1 VLFGVD
7 GGGTRCRARLAEM
20 DGTILAESIGGPA
33 NLRLGLDNSVRVV
46 SECAKQCLRQA
57 MLAGRE
63 ESIVAC
69 LALAGAS
76 EPEKLAAAKQARY
89 PFRSAVIT
97 TDARAACIG
106 AHQGGDG
113 GIVIAGTGSIG
124 WAILN
129 DREYRVG
136 GWGFPL
142 SDEGSGAWIGFAA
155 LKQLL
160 SAHDGIRDWT
170 DLLRAVFGRFDGN
183 AHHIVRWMD
192 QARPAGYAEL
202 APIVVAHAQ
211 RGDVVAVDVMS
222 RAATYIEA
230 ICSRLDTLGVSR
242 LCLMGGLAESI
253 APFLSHARRNRLAP
267 PMGDAL
273 SGALHLA
280 RAEAQRI
287 ASLKSEV
294 ALHG

>member
-1 VLFGVD
+1 
-7 GGGTRCRARLAEM
+7 M
-20 DGTILAESIGGPA
+20 
-33 NLRLGLDNSVRVV
+33 RVV

-57 MLAGRE
+57 RLAGRE

-129 DREYRVG
+129 GREYRVG

-160 SAHDGIRDWT
+160 WAHDGTRDWT
-170 DLLRAVFGRFDGN
+170 DLLKSRLRTFRRQRTQYRAVDGSC
-183 AHHIVRWMD
+183 ASGGVCGTGPHSGGSCPTR
-192 QARPAGYAEL
+192 R
-202 APIVVAHAQ
+202 
-211 RGDVVAVDVMS
+211 
-222 RAATYIEA
+222 
-230 ICSRLDTLGVSR
+230 CSRRRRDVAGCHLHRSDLQPARHLGRIPPLPHGWAGREHCAVSLAREKKQVGTTDGRR
-242 LCLMGGLAESI
+242 LERRI
-253 APFLSHARRNRLAP
+253 APRAR
-267 PMGDAL
+267 
-273 SGALHLA
+273 
-280 RAEAQRI
+280 
-287 ASLKSEV
+287 
-294 ALHG
+294 

>member
-1 VLFGVD
+1 MVLFGVD

-33 NLRLGLDNSVRVV
+33 NLRLGLDSSIRVV

-57 MLAGRE
+57 GSPTGNERV
-63 ESIVAC
+63 VAC

-129 DREYRVG
+129 GQEYRVG

-142 SDEGSGAWIGFAA
+142 SDEGSGAWIGFAV
-155 LKQLL
+155 LKQFCGRTM
-160 SAHDGIRDWT
+160 AFGDWT
-170 DLLRAVFGRFDGN
+170 DMLRVVFERFDGN
-183 AHHIVRWMD
+183 AHNIVRWMD
-192 QARPAGYAEL
+192 MR
-202 APIVVAHAQ
+202 V
-211 RGDVVAVDVMS
+211 
-222 RAATYIEA
+222 
-230 ICSRLDTLGVSR
+230 RLI
-242 LCLMGGLAESI
+242 M
-253 APFLSHARRNRLAP
+253 RNWP
-267 PMGDAL
+267 P
-273 SGALHLA
+273 
-280 RAEAQRI
+280 
-287 ASLKSEV
+287 
-294 ALHG
+294 